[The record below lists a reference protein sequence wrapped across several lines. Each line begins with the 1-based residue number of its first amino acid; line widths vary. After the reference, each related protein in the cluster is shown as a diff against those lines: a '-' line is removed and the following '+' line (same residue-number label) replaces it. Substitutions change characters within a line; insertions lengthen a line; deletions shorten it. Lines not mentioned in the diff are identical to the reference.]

1 MSEDSVRFID
11 DTFKRID
18 SYIDLDFERVY
29 SRRRANI
36 EIYKATTPG
45 NLLGIA
51 QARYWTRPSK
61 YKNEI
66 AWRESETDKT
76 KLNQYPNLS
85 YSSGAT
91 LVHEIG
97 HALGLSHADAS
108 GKYKMNGI
116 DPLDSGINFRDTIMS
131 YNSPSCLLPDEDV
144 FFSDNDIKA
153 LRTLWGVEK
162 DN

>member
-1 MSEDSVRFID
+1 MSLWSHM
-11 DTFKRID
+11 
-18 SYIDLDFERVY
+18 
-29 SRRRANI
+29 
-36 EIYKATTPG
+36 
-45 NLLGIA
+45 A
-51 QARYWTRPSK
+51 QTETKPSK

-85 YSSGAT
+85 YSTGAT

-116 DPLDSGINFRDTIMS
+116 DHLIVVLI
-131 YNSPSCLLPDEDV
+131 
-144 FFSDNDIKA
+144 
-153 LRTLWGVEK
+153 
-162 DN
+162 